1 MPRSER
7 IRSVAMDDIVKNS
20 ILVVDDE
27 KANLV
32 FLTRVLGEKYAIY
45 TAKDGASGIRKAA
58 ELVPDLIMLD
68 ILMPDMSG
76 YDVLNELKKQ
86 DATRDIP
93 VIFITA
99 MSSDDEEEKA
109 LSYNAVDYINK
120 PFKPNVVKLRVRNQ
134 IRIVNQ
140 VRTIER
146 LSMTDQLTEIPNRR
160 SFDSRLTME
169 WRRAIRE
176 KKYISLLM
184 LDVDK
189 FKAYNDTYGHQQGDN
204 VLRAVAKSL
213 EQDMMRP
220 GDFAARWGGE
230 EFAAVLACTDLNGA
244 MQVAERIRANI
255 EALRITVPG
264 TSDVA
269 PVTIS
274 IGVESMMPDQ
284 NSSLDLFI
292 SAADNALYAAK
303 KAGRNR
309 VCGAGK

>member
-1 MPRSER
+1 
-7 IRSVAMDDIVKNS
+7 MDDIVKNS

>member
-1 MPRSER
+1 
-7 IRSVAMDDIVKNS
+7 MDDIVKNS

-27 KANLV
+27 KSNLV

-45 TAKDGASGIRKAA
+45 TAKDGTSGVRKAT
-58 ELVPDLIMLD
+58 ELLPDLIMLD
-68 ILMPDMSG
+68 IVMPDISG
-76 YDVLNELKKQ
+76 YDVLMELKKQ
-86 DATRDIP
+86 EATRDIP
-93 VIFITA
+93 IIFITA
-99 MSSDDEEEKA
+99 LTSDEEEEKA

-160 SFDSRLTME
+160 SFDSRLSME
-169 WRRAIRE
+169 WRRAIRDR
-176 KKYISLLM
+176 KYISLLM

-189 FKAYNDTYGHQQGDN
+189 FKAYNDTYGHQQGDA

-230 EFAAVLACTDLNGA
+230 EFAAMLAGTDQDGA
-244 MQVAERIRANI
+244 MQVAERIRANVEKLHI
-255 EALRITVPG
+255 SCAGNSTP
-264 TSDVA
+264 A

-274 IGVESMMPDQ
+274 IGVESVMPDRD
-284 NSSLDLFI
+284 SSLDLFI
-292 SAADNALYAAK
+292 SAADSALYAAK

-309 VCGAGK
+309 VYNAQSSLSPP